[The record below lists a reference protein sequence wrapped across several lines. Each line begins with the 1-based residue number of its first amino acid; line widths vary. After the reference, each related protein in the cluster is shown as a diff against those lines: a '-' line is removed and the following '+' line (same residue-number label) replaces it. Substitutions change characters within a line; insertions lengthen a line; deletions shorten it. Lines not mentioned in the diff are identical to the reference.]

1 LKRIITALVCAG
13 AFALAGTAGATDDG
27 VWLFPASH
35 GSDTVAA
42 WRAQQG
48 EADDQGTANQAV
60 LLEKDSAAADTSAAA
75 HVVGLE
81 GVRVALLASLS
92 YDYRVKDGVCTL
104 TDPRWALFIT
114 GQSGRQYEVNL
125 GCKASVTS
133 SGAESGWL
141 RKTAT
146 QAFIRAEVMR
156 KGRNDALNGQI
167 AGLALVFDHAV
178 GHVYVDNIR
187 LQAKGPGNNL
197 WTYAGDNG
205 GTNPP
210 GGSPPSFSAEQVSL
224 LAAPLSADEQLSADD
239 LLASLTT
246 DEWAAVNADSTS

>member
-1 LKRIITALVCAG
+1 MKRIISALICTG

-27 VWLFPASH
+27 LWLFPASH
-35 GSDTVAA
+35 GSGTIAA

-48 EADDQGTANQAV
+48 EADVQGTANQAI
-60 LLEKDSAAADTSAAA
+60 LLEKDTAAADTSAAA

-81 GVRVALLASLS
+81 GLRVTLLASLS

-104 TDPRWALFIT
+104 TDPRWALFVT

-125 GCKASVTS
+125 GCRSSLTT
-133 SGAESGWL
+133 SGAEPGWL

-146 QAFIRAEVMR
+146 QAFIRAQVLR
-156 KGRNDALNGQI
+156 KGGGDALNGQV

-187 LQAKGPGNNL
+187 VQAKGPGNV

-210 GGSPPSFSAEQVSL
+210 GGRSPSFSADQTAL
-224 LAAPLSADEQLSADD
+224 LAAPLSADEQLSSDD
-239 LLASLTT
+239 LLASLTP
-246 DEWAAVNADSTS
+246 DESALVNADASG

>member
-1 LKRIITALVCAG
+1 MKRIISALICTG

-27 VWLFPASH
+27 LWLFPASH
-35 GSDTVAA
+35 GSGTIAA

-48 EADDQGTANQAV
+48 EADVQGTANQAI
-60 LLEKDSAAADTSAAA
+60 LLEKDTAAADTSAAA

-81 GVRVALLASLS
+81 GLRVTLLASLS

-104 TDPRWALFIT
+104 TDPRWALFVT

-125 GCKASVTS
+125 GCRSSLTT
-133 SGAESGWL
+133 SGAEPGWL

-146 QAFIRAEVMR
+146 QAFIRAQVLR
-156 KGRNDALNGQI
+156 KGGGDALNGQV

-187 LQAKGPGNNL
+187 VQAKGPGNV

-210 GGSPPSFSAEQVSL
+210 GGRSPSFSADQTAL
-224 LAAPLSADEQLSADD
+224 LAAPLSADEQVSSDD
-239 LLASLTT
+239 LLASLTP
-246 DEWAAVNADSTS
+246 DESALVNADASG

>member
-1 LKRIITALVCAG
+1 LKRIISALICTG

-27 VWLFPASH
+27 LWLFPASH
-35 GSDTVAA
+35 GSGTIAA

-48 EADDQGTANQAV
+48 EADVQGTANQAI
-60 LLEKDSAAADTSAAA
+60 LLEKDTAAADTSAAA

-81 GVRVALLASLS
+81 GLRVTLLASLS

-104 TDPRWALFIT
+104 TDPRWALFVT

-125 GCKASVTS
+125 GCRSSLTT
-133 SGAESGWL
+133 SGAEPGWL

-146 QAFIRAEVMR
+146 QAFIRAQVLR
-156 KGRNDALNGQI
+156 KGGGDALNGQV

-187 LQAKGPGNNL
+187 VQAKGPGNV
-197 WTYAGDNG
+197 WTYGGDNG

-210 GGSPPSFSAEQVSL
+210 GGGSPSFSADQTAL
-224 LAAPLSADEQLSADD
+224 LAAPLSVDEQLSSDD
-239 LLASLTT
+239 LLASLTP
-246 DEWAAVNADSTS
+246 DESALVNADASG